1 MLKIIRT
8 SNDWNRSSPAARM
21 VFCCMASLVVTSSV
35 PAHAVQNQ
43 LINMVSS
50 TLISLSKQTI
60 AYAKKVRSNRAKSV
74 SGSAG

>member
-1 MLKIIRT
+1 MLKTNRT
-8 SNDWNRSSPAARM
+8 AYDCKRFSPVGRI
-21 VFCCMASLVVTSSV
+21 VFCCMAGLVVTSSV

-60 AYAKKVRSNRAKSV
+60 AFAKKVRSNRAKLA